1 MLELFIIIFYF
12 LAVIL
17 IGILSRRKH
26 WGLDDF
32 FVSRRRQSTV
42 FVTGSLLATI
52 IGGSATLGMAGLGF
66 SRGLT
71 GIWWLLAGSI
81 GLMILGIF
89 LAKKV
94 RDAGLY
100 TLPELI
106 EKQYDRRA
114 ALAASILIVLA
125 WTAVIAGQII
135 AAGKI
140 FSILGAGNSSTWMII
155 FTLTFVAYVIIGGQ
169 YAVIRTDLLQ
179 AILIFGGIFAAGIF
193 LLVKIGGP
201 GSLYSSLPPDSFSF
215 PLSSKFGVRDLLTYL
230 LITGSTYVVGPD
242 IYSRLFCA
250 KDSRTARRSVFF
262 AAGMLIPVALM
273 IVLIGMGAL
282 VLFPQT
288 APEQAF
294 PVVIKNLF
302 PPFLGGLV
310 LAALISAVMSSAD
323 TTVLSASII
332 LTRDIFGFFKPAASE
347 KSIINLTR
355 LSVLVL
361 GLIALALALV
371 LQGVISALLFAYTI
385 YTCGVIV
392 PVIMG
397 FYKDKLQLT
406 PLSALIAMI
415 AGGLAGLTSKIWQIP
430 YLDLIA
436 LPSSGSLLYLVSL
449 LDRKLRSRTKISMT
463 FANTDA

>member
-81 GLMILGIF
+81 GLMILGTF

-106 EKQYDRRA
+106 EKQYDKRA

-140 FSILGAGNSSTWMII
+140 FSILGVGSSSTWMII
-155 FTLTFVAYVIIGGQ
+155 FTLTFVVYVIIGGQ

-201 GSLYSSLPPDSFSF
+201 GSLYSSLPSDSFSF
-215 PLSSKFGVRDLLTYL
+215 PLSSKFSARDLLTYL
-230 LITGSTYVVGPD
+230 LIIGSTYVVGPD

-250 KDSRTARRSVFF
+250 KDGRTARKSVFF
-262 AAGMLIPVALM
+262 AAGLLIPVALM

-282 VLFPQT
+282 VLFPQIT
-288 APEQAF
+288 PEQAF

-323 TTVLSASII
+323 KTVLSASII
-332 LTRDIFGFFKPAASE
+332 LTRDIFGFFKPAADE
-347 KSIINLTR
+347 KAFINILR
-355 LSVLVL
+355 LSILIL
-361 GLIALALALV
+361 GLIALALALA

-385 YTCGVIV
+385 YTCGVII

-397 FYKDKLQLT
+397 FYKDKLKVT
-406 PLSALIAMI
+406 PLSALIAII
-415 AGGLAGLTSKIWQIP
+415 AGGLSGLASKIWQIP
-430 YLDLIA
+430 YIDLIA
-436 LPSSGSLLYLVSL
+436 LPFSGTLLYLVSL
-449 LDRKLRSRTKISMT
+449 LERKFRNRAKTFKT
-463 FANTDA
+463 FANTDL